1 MATFNLWSPPLLR
14 ALRRHAA
21 RFMVQPSRKSLTD
34 LVFAPLVDDFVFTRV
49 LCFGEQELLAGAAHA
64 ASVVNDG
71 IKAAVQGDPAQLE
84 ALDRLSLITPSLAA
98 ALSDE
103 VLQARGCGDDTKA
116 AYSLAQLDE
125 ASRQIQGPAT
135 LLATTLIVGGQRDYF
150 PTSGMRHTEIGSHL
164 IVCDRAASDGNPWSV
179 TRQTELLA
187 ENGCSVQLIVAMG
200 EGAQT
205 QRFMFEAAVDGTTLF
220 GEDEQPLHIS
230 VADINERT
238 NSALTFWQSA
248 ASSGVSEGVES

>member
-1 MATFNLWSPPLLR
+1 MFAQLSPMFR
-14 ALRRHAA
+14 SLRRHSA
-21 RFMVQPSRKSLTD
+21 RFMAAPSRTSLID
-34 LVFAPLVDDFVFTRV
+34 LTVAPLVDDFVFAKV
-49 LCFGEQELLAGAAHA
+49 LCFGEQELLVGAQHA

-71 IKAAVQGDPAQLE
+71 IQAAVLGDDKQLE
-84 ALDRLSLITPSLAA
+84 DLDRLSLLTPSLAA
-98 ALSDE
+98 TLSKE
-103 VLQARGCGDDTKA
+103 ILQARNNEA
-116 AYSLAQLDE
+116 QVESFLAQLKE
-125 ASRQIQGPAT
+125 ASRQIEGPAS
-135 LLATTLIVGGQRDYF
+135 LLASTLIIGGQREYY
-150 PTSGMRHTEIGSHL
+150 PRSGMRHTELGSQL

-187 ENGCSVQLIVAMG
+187 EHGCSVQLTVSMG
-200 EGAQT
+200 EGARPQIFT
-205 QRFMFEAAVDGTTLF
+205 FEAAVDGTTLF